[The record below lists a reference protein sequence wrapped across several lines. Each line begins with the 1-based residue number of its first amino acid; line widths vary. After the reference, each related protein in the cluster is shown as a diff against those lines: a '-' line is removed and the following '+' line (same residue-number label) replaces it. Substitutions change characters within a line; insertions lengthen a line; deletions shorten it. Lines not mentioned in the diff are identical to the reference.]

1 MCSWPI
7 PALIGAATV
16 NAMTKLTLRIA
27 GIGAVAAVAAVL
39 PLTAQASTKA
49 TALVGTVGPG
59 FTITLTDAKGA
70 KVSALK
76 AGAYTIKV
84 TDLSDIHN
92 FHLIGPGVNKDSG
105 LVAKGKSVW
114 NVTLAKGSY
123 TFVCDPHPTIMK
135 GKVAVA

>member
-1 MCSWPI
+1 M
-7 PALIGAATV
+7 
-16 NAMTKLTLRIA
+16 
-27 GIGAVAAVAAVL
+27 
-39 PLTAQASTKA
+39 
-49 TALVGTVGPG
+49 
-59 FTITLTDAKGA
+59 
-70 KVSALK
+70 SALK

-123 TFVCDPHPTIMK
+123 TIVCDPHPTMMK
-135 GKVAVA
+135 FKVAVA